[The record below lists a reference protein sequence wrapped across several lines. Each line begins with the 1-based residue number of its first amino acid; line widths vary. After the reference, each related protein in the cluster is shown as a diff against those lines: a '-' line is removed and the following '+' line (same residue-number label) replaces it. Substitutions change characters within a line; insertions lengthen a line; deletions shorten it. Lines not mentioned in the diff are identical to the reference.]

1 MINNN
6 NKRNQHLLHINS
18 ALRKKVNE
26 MGKQI
31 FKGAKTRTPLNNNY
45 TNKESQQ
52 KTNKIHK
59 TRQQIIN
66 ISKTEENTQN
76 S

>member
-52 KTNKIHK
+52 TNKHNSQNAS
-59 TRQQIIN
+59 TTNQN
-66 ISKTEENTQN
+66 IKNRRKQTK
-76 S
+76 